1 MRPHSV
7 HPKPRRPKLKKG
19 RLKRRHPPVRAAR
32 EARPSAADLPQPG
45 GAEPE
50 LQGAAEAGPT
60 EAGPAEAEAAPPAPA
75 ESSVG
80 SPSTPDA
87 PAPVRK
93 CRLKRMAAAAAFTA
107 VLLAALGF
115 ALWWRIAF
123 SPMTVR
129 AEAAAGESIDVMV
142 EQGDTLRGI
151 ALRMNEAGFE
161 VSDWELRLAAR
172 FGIREAAHRLHAGLY
187 RFPVESTPLE
197 AVRILAG
204 RPIIDQQVRIPDGA
218 TLSEVMSILAG
229 ATNLKPVAA
238 GMEPQEL
245 KAALGLEGYP
255 SIEGFVAPDTYRYGS
270 GTSDLA
276 VLKRAVERQKKIL
289 EDAWAKR
296 TEGASELKSPYEALI
311 LASIV
316 EKETGERSDRRLVS
330 SVFNNRLKVGMPL
343 QSDPT
348 VIYGLGPTWS
358 GRLAKRDLQAYTP
371 YNTYRIEGLPP
382 TPISSATPASIEAA
396 VAPAETRYLYFV
408 SRGDGTSE
416 FTTNLRDHN
425 RAVEHFILK
434 RRKAPFKPI
443 SPDRPSTAPLRAR

>member
-1 MRPHSV
+1 MATIRLTKEFSFEAAHALDGYDGPCREIHGHSYRLFV
-7 HPKPRRPKLKKG
+7 TVKGHPSEDPRDPKYG
-19 RLKRRHPPVRAAR
+19 MVMDFGILKRIVQ
-32 EARPSAADLPQPG
+32 E
-45 GAEPE
+45 E
-50 LQGAAEAGPT
+50 
-60 EAGPAEAEAAPPAPA
+60 
-75 ESSVG
+75 VV
-80 SPSTPDA
+80 STFDH
-87 PAPVRK
+87 
-93 CRLKRMAAAAAFTA
+93 
-107 VLLAALGF
+107 AL
-115 ALWWRIAF
+115 
-123 SPMTVR
+123 V
-129 AEAAAGESIDVMV
+129 
-142 EQGDTLRGI
+142 LRGSDEGR
-151 ALRMNEAGFE
+151 ALREQ
-161 VSDWELRLAAR
+161 LAAR

-238 GMEPQEL
+238 GMQPEAL

-276 VLKRAVERQKKIL
+276 VLKQAVERQKKIL

-348 VIYGLGPTWS
+348 VIYGLGPSWS